1 MIPSDIFSTYSIVA
15 ADADEIG
22 AAVQTHQ
29 MAVGSVVPWL
39 IPGLGAVV
47 TQSLVNVSLGPL
59 GLRLLEQ
66 GVSPDHIIASL
77 AASDLEAHRRQFAV
91 INAEGIAGAYTGE
104 GCIREA
110 SHRTGSG
117 YSVQANMML
126 NDTVVDAMAAAFE
139 ADHGPLPERMLAA
152 LEAAEEQ
159 AGDIRGMQSAA
170 LVTVANDS
178 GRKSW
183 EHQFDLR
190 VDEHGQPLTELRR
203 LVRLRRAQIVGA
215 EGDKA
220 LEAGNVEKALD
231 HWAEARAIAPEQEEL
246 PFWQAVQLADSHP
259 DHGEDA
265 AALLKEALTGQQN
278 PERWMELVDRLV
290 ACGIMKTADLRSKLE
305 IFMERPTPNVKAG
318 E

>member
-1 MIPSDIFSTYSIVA
+1 MIRSDIFSTYSIVA
-15 ADADEIG
+15 TDADEIG

-29 MAVGSVVPWL
+29 MAVGSIVPWL
-39 IPGLGAVV
+39 LPGLGAVV

-66 GVSPDHIIASL
+66 GVSPNHIIAAL
-77 AASDLEAHRRQFAV
+77 EASDREAHRRQFAV
-91 INAEGIAGAYTGE
+91 INAEGIAAAYTGA
-104 GCIREA
+104 GCIQEA
-110 SHRTGSG
+110 GHRSGSG

-126 NDTVVDAMAAAFE
+126 NDSVVDAMANAFE

-152 LEAAEEQ
+152 LEAAQEQ

-170 LVTVANDS
+170 LVTVANDPQ
-178 GRKSW
+178 KKAW
-183 EHQFDLR
+183 EHRFDLR
-190 VDEHGQPLTELRR
+190 VDEHEQPLSELRR
-203 LVRLRRAQIVGA
+203 LVRLRRAQLVDA
-215 EGDKA
+215 EGQKA
-220 LEAGNVEKALD
+220 LEAGDVDAALK

-246 PFWQAVQLADSHP
+246 AFWQAVQLADTQP

-265 AALLKEALTGQQN
+265 SALLKEALTGEPY

-305 IFMERPTPNVKAG
+305 IFM
-318 E
+318 

>member
-1 MIPSDIFSTYSIVA
+1 MIRSDIFSTYSIVA

-29 MAVGSVVPWL
+29 MAVGSIVPWL
-39 IPGLGAVV
+39 LPGLGAVV

-66 GVSPDHIIASL
+66 GVSPDHIIAAL
-77 AASDLEAHRRQFAV
+77 EASDREAHRRQFAV
-91 INAEGIAGAYTGE
+91 IDAAGVAAAYTGE
-104 GCIREA
+104 GCIAEA
-110 SHRTGSG
+110 NHRSGSG

-139 ADHGPLPERMLAA
+139 NDHGPLPERMLAA

-170 LVTVANDS
+170 LVTVANDR
-178 GRKSW
+178 GKRPW
-183 EHQFDLR
+183 ERAFDLR
-190 VDEHGQPLTELRR
+190 VDEHEQPLTELRR
-203 LVRLRRAQIVGA
+203 LVRLRRAQLVGA

-220 LEAGNVEKALD
+220 LEAGDVQAALK
-231 HWAEARAIAPEQEEL
+231 HWAEARATAPEQEEL
-246 PFWQAVQLADSHP
+246 AFWQAVQLADSHP
-259 DHGEDA
+259 DYGEDA
-265 AALLKEALTGQQN
+265 SALVKEALTGEQH

-290 ACGIMKTADLRSKLE
+290 ACGIMKTANLRSKLE
-305 IFMERPTPNVKAG
+305 SFM
-318 E
+318 